1 MKGRCN
7 THPNRAGSLKQEIT
21 KMRLSM
27 EIHRKIKTL
36 RIRCYQH
43 FYHPR
48 RPRGG
53 QLGQEKRRRRRKFSR
68 AGERAP
74 GMLLLTDQFHNSFEL
89 SISGRHLSDYL
100 RDLLIPRS
108 LPASS
113 TVSSF
118 SIVAVTVW
126 LVQESFLR
134 KEFSE
139 KMGRQKPKNNFR
151 LNSYIYCACNNFILF
166 HTNSWYD

>member
-1 MKGRCN
+1 
-7 THPNRAGSLKQEIT
+7 
-21 KMRLSM
+21 M
-27 EIHRKIKTL
+27 EIHRKMKTL

-43 FYHPR
+43 FYHRR

-53 QLGQEKRRRRRKFSR
+53 QLGLEKRRRRRKFSR

-74 GMLLLTDQFHNSFEL
+74 GMLLLTDQFHNSSEL
-89 SISGRHLSDYL
+89 SISGRHLSHYL
-100 RDLLIPRS
+100 HDLLIPRS

-118 SIVAVTVW
+118 SIVAVPVW

-139 KMGRQKPKNNFR
+139 KMGPQKPKKFHNWYNFR
-151 LNSYIYCACNNFILF
+151 LNSYIYCACNKFILF
-166 HTNSWYD
+166 HTKG